1 MKYTFFSGQHTHS
14 INNNCT
20 AQFELFK
27 IISKVHPDCIMF
39 ILFTAIFHAQ
49 LEFLFA
55 CSEETGLNLL
65 VFLQKLGQI
74 KRILILKHLPHLTKK
89 SNPPQN
95 LIFQSL
101 LKFYKTTKTGGY
113 LSKQIHLNSQEVNSR
128 GRAQIIDLKGAN

>member
-1 MKYTFFSGQHTHS
+1 
-14 INNNCT
+14 
-20 AQFELFK
+20 
-27 IISKVHPDCIMF
+27 MF

-49 LEFLFA
+49 LELLFA

>member
-1 MKYTFFSGQHTHS
+1 
-14 INNNCT
+14 
-20 AQFELFK
+20 
-27 IISKVHPDCIMF
+27 MF

-65 VFLQKLGQI
+65 VFLKKIGQI

-101 LKFYKTTKTGGY
+101 LKFYKTTTGGY
-113 LSKQIHLNSQEVNSR
+113 LSKQIHFNSQEVNSR
-128 GRAQIIDLKGAN
+128 ERAQIIDLKGAN